1 MKWIIIA
8 ICLCIFSCRSI
19 QYVPVETVK
28 TEYRDRVEK
37 QRDSIYFA
45 DTIRIVEKG
54 DTTIIYKDRYRYLY
68 KDRFLTDTVIK
79 RDSIPVP
86 YPVEV
91 VKHKVPGIMWW
102 IILVLS
108 VLSLPF
114 IFKIIRFFRGKI

>member
-108 VLSLPF
+108 ALSLPF

>member
-8 ICLCIFSCRSI
+8 ICLCIFSCRST

-108 VLSLPF
+108 ALSLPF

>member
-8 ICLCIFSCRSI
+8 ICLCIFSCRSM

-54 DTTIIYKDRYRYLY
+54 DMTIIYKDRYRYLY

-108 VLSLPF
+108 ALSLPF